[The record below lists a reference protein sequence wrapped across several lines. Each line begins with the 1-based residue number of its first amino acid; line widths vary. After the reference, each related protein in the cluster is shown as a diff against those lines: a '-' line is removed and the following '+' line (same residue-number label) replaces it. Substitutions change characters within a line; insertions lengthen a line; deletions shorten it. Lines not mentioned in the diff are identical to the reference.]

1 MLTAFV
7 QYLLVRPYPSLRVI
21 YTAPSMRGVDLID
34 TRFLSW
40 IRGPA
45 NVRQNIKYAL
55 SFGESFT
62 AKVSWLCGPNASAI
76 AAAEANAQTPGKESG
91 RIAGTM
97 AKESMRP
104 LWLHCTP
111 LVGEANRVGLWMVV
125 LIKNEGMSGA
135 MGDLSL
141 AGS

>member
-1 MLTAFV
+1 
-7 QYLLVRPYPSLRVI
+7 
-21 YTAPSMRGVDLID
+21 MRGANLID

-40 IRGPA
+40 IRGPSH
-45 NVRQNIKYAL
+45 VRANIKYAL

-76 AAAEANAQTPGKESG
+76 AAAEASAQTPGEKPS
-91 RIAGTM
+91 RLAGTM
-97 AKESMRP
+97 GKESTRP

-125 LIKNEGMSGA
+125 LIKNEGITGA
-135 MGDLSL
+135 LGDLSL
-141 AGS
+141 AGT